1 MKRLILVR
9 HGESEWNRENRF
21 TGWVDVPLS
30 KKGQH
35 ESLQAAQ
42 SLMKE
47 KVFFDVAYTSLLK
60 RAIQTLWVILE
71 QMDRMW
77 VPVYRTWRLNERHY
91 GDLQGRNKIETVER
105 YGADQV
111 QLWRRSFDIPPPV
124 SSLENIY
131 QPQNDPRYPPEAR
144 TIRTECLKDTI
155 ARLLPYWHE
164 TIAGSL
170 REGKDVLVVAHGN
183 SLRGLVKYLDHV
195 SEEEIVAMDIPTG
208 IPLVYELN
216 GDLSP
221 IRHTYLGDPEE
232 IARAIQS
239 VANQTRQRAGAS

>member
-9 HGESEWNRENRF
+9 HGESQWNRENRF

-30 KKGQH
+30 EKGIN

-47 KVFFDVAYTSLLK
+47 KVSFDVAYTSLLK
-60 RAIQTLWVILE
+60 RAIRTLWIILE
-71 QMDRMW
+71 QTDRMW

-124 SSLENIY
+124 SSPENIY

-144 TIRTECLKDTI
+144 AIATECLKDTI

-164 TIAGSL
+164 TIANAL

-183 SLRGLVKYLDHV
+183 SLRGLVKYLDGV
-195 SEEEIVAMDIPTG
+195 SEDQIVAMDIPTG

-221 IRHTYLGDPEE
+221 IRHYYLGDPEA
-232 IARAIQS
+232 IQKAIQS
-239 VANQTRQRAGAS
+239 VANQTQRK